1 MRDECELR
9 ARHGFAVEWLDSDA
23 VRERFAFDAPAAI
36 LSQEG
41 ARVDPYRFA
50 SRLLQRLARQGVEIY
65 DRSRVD
71 AIKPGR
77 GGVTLTLENGSTVRA
92 GHLVLA
98 AGYASQQYLR
108 ARVARNRS
116 SYAFV
121 TDPLSD
127 ASVGALRELLV
138 WESARPYLYLRSTGD
153 GRLVVGGEDDTVDIP
168 DRRDARVNSKA
179 AKLVRKVAKRFPQ
192 LQLEPVFSW
201 AGTFAETEDGLP
213 WFGAHRELGP
223 RVLFAMAYGG
233 NGISY
238 SMLGAGLLRA
248 IVERRKHPLQA
259 LFAFT
264 RA

>member
-1 MRDECELR
+1 
-9 ARHGFAVEWLDSDA
+9 
-23 VRERFAFDAPAAI
+23 
-36 LSQEG
+36 
-41 ARVDPYRFA
+41 
-50 SRLLQRLARQGVEIY
+50 
-65 DRSRVD
+65 
-71 AIKPGR
+71 
-77 GGVTLTLENGSTVRA
+77 VTLTLENGSTVRA

-138 WESARPYLYLRSTGD
+138 WESARPYLYMRSTGD